1 LAPALVLRVRFV
13 ESPRDQPACSCVAF
27 GPGAAML
34 LLLLL
39 LLLLPSPLS
48 AEPPGASPPPPAAA
62 AAAAAAAALLPA
74 TPCTGVNK
82 QKALYLEYDIQ
93 PSLAV
98 DPATDISVEHM
109 YTSTQHLKSYGKNG
123 VFASQPIHT
132 ADGPSGYFGSQ
143 VTPDKGTLLF
153 SLWDAQLDR
162 HPNASTLARCDS
174 GVAGPNR
181 TWCLHKHSFPLSPN
195 CHRHCLDCGLHPG
208 WHNTSGTQCSVTL
221 DDGIADGESF
231 KFRLYRAA
239 AYGSTLTPPAAD
251 GCGLSYTGSIWQL
264 DAVRFDPSGTEVK
277 TYTVGKVFLEETQGG
292 IVRFSAFHEHIG
304 CTPCDAFFESE
315 VRRGPWI
322 NAPNKRTVAS
332 VGFSAPAAECRLF
345 NVTLLSD
352 KISAR
357 ISTGPGTFT
366 PPDGAAV

>member
-1 LAPALVLRVRFV
+1 MARASTRIMLAP
-13 ESPRDQPACSCVAF
+13 
-27 GPGAAML
+27 
-34 LLLLL
+34 L

-48 AEPPGASPPPPAAA
+48 AEPPSSRHLAASAAVGAPPA
-62 AAAAAAAALLPA
+62 L
-74 TPCTGVNK
+74 PCTGENK
-82 QKALYLEYDIQ
+82 QKALYLEYNIQ
-93 PSLAV
+93 PSLDV
-98 DPATDISVEHM
+98 EPATDISVEHL
-109 YTSTQHLKSYGKNG
+109 YTSTQQLKAYGKNG
-123 VFASQPIHT
+123 IFASQPIHT

-143 VTPDKGTLLF
+143 VTPSKGTLLF
-153 SLWDAQLDR
+153 SLWDAQLDK
-162 HPNASTLARCDS
+162 HPNSSTLARCDS

-239 AYGSTLTPPAAD
+239 AYGSTLTPPVAD

-264 DAVRFDPSGTEVK
+264 DAVRFDPSGAEVK
-277 TYTVGKVFLEETQGG
+277 TYTVGKVFLEETHGG

-322 NAPNKRTVAS
+322 NAPSKRTVTS
-332 VGFSAPAAECRLF
+332 VGFSAPDAECRLF
-345 NVTLLSD
+345 NVSLLPD
-352 KISAR
+352 KISAQ

-366 PPDGAAV
+366 PPDSASV